1 MGVDAAIDIT
11 TEERQTVLALLQ
23 RHLPGTAAWVY
34 GSRVKWTSRP
44 QSDLDLVVFATPE
57 QRPQVGDLRE
67 AFEESNL
74 PFRVDLFVW
83 DDVPK
88 PFRKQIE
95 AEHAVLVRGCSRV
108 VMSSCQ
114 DAKRSRPSEPAASGS
129 FGETDHETT
138 RRFGDLFSDP
148 PRNGLTRPK
157 AVRGFGTKMV
167 NMGELFAHAR
177 LDNVPMAR
185 VPLSQSEAGRFLL
198 EKGDLLFARQSLVLE
213 GAGKCSLFLG
223 DDEPV
228 TFESHVT
235 RVRLDQRIAS
245 PSYFFYYLQSHHG
258 RSAIRAI
265 VVEQGAG
272 ASGIRGRDLVALD
285 VLWRGLPEQRAIAH
299 ILGTLDD
306 KIELNRR
313 MNATLEAM
321 ARSLFRSWFVD
332 FDPVRAKM
340 EGRETGLPKD
350 IADLFPDRLVAS
362 EIGWS
367 PQGWPVTPMTSLM
380 EVNPKRS
387 LQRGEIAPY
396 LDMANMPTEGHVPDS
411 IVDRSFGSGMRF
423 VNGDTLVARITP
435 CLENGK
441 TAYVDFL
448 RDQEVGWGSTEYI
461 VLKPQPPLPDQ
472 FAYCLARSTGFREFA
487 VQNMSGTSGRQRVPA
502 SALSGFL
509 MAAPPASLGA
519 EFGNVAG
526 FLFEG
531 ASRAVRESR
540 ALSALRDALL
550 PKLVSGELRVKAL
563 ETVCERQDRPASVGA
578 HEA

>member
-11 TEERQTVLALLQ
+11 AEERQTVLALLQ

-44 QSDLDLVVFATPE
+44 QSDLDLVVFATPQ

-83 DDVPK
+83 DDVPET
-88 PFRKQIE
+88 FRERIE
-95 AEHAVLVRGCSRV
+95 AEHAVLVEGRCRV
-108 VMSSCQ
+108 LLRSCQ
-114 DAKRSRPSEPAASGS
+114 DGKGPRPSEPPASRNYD
-129 FGETDHETT
+129 ETDHET

-157 AVRGFGTKMV
+157 AVRGSGTKMV

-177 LDNVPMAR
+177 LDNVPMDR
-185 VPLSQSEAGRFLL
+185 VPLGQSEAGRFLL
-198 EKGDLLFARQSLVLE
+198 KKGDLLFARQSLVLK

-235 RVRLDQRIAS
+235 RVRLDQEIAS
-245 PSYFFYYLQSHHG
+245 PSYYFYYLQSHHG

-265 VVEQGAG
+265 VEQGAG

-285 VLWRGLPEQRAIAH
+285 FLWRPLPEQRAIAH

-321 ARSLFRSWFVD
+321 ARAMFRSWFVD

-340 EGRETGLPKD
+340 EGRDTGLPKD
-350 IADLFPDRLVAS
+350 IADLFPDRLVDSELGEIPEGWTVS
-362 EIGWS
+362 EIDGEVDVVGGATPSTKEPAYWNEGQHHWATPRDLSKLMS
-367 PQGWPVTPMTSLM
+367 PVLLETDRKITDAGAQRISSGVLPTGTVLLSSRAPIGYLAIAEVPTAVNQGFIAMICRKQLPNMYVLFWCHENLEHIKDIAGGTTFAEINKKAFRPLPVVVPSEGVLDMYEDAS
-380 EVNPKRS
+380 RS
-387 LQRGEIAPY
+387 LY
-396 LDMANMPTEGHVPDS
+396 
-411 IVDRSFGSGMRF
+411 DRVVS
-423 VNGDTLVARITP
+423 NT
-435 CLENGK
+435 
-441 TAYVDFL
+441 
-448 RDQEVGWGSTEYI
+448 
-461 VLKPQPPLPDQ
+461 
-472 FAYCLARSTGFREFA
+472 RE
-487 VQNMSGTSGRQRVPA
+487 
-502 SALSGFL
+502 SALL
-509 MAAPPASLGA
+509 VSL
-519 EFGNVAG
+519 
-526 FLFEG
+526 
-531 ASRAVRESR
+531 RE
-540 ALSALRDALL
+540 ALL
-550 PKLVSGELRVKAL
+550 PKLVSGDMRLRDAGKL
-563 ETVCERQDRPASVGA
+563 VGA
-578 HEA
+578 IA